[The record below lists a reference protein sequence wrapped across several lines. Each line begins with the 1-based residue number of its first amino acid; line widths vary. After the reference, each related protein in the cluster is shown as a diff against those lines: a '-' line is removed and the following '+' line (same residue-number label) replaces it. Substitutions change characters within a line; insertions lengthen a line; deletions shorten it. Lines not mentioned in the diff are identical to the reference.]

1 MGLISVLWGIVAMVW
16 MIVALIPVIGITNWL
31 LIPFAAVGAI
41 IAAIGIA
48 LSRPGNRGRAKT
60 GLVLNVVVV
69 VVAILRLGM
78 FGGVL

>member
-16 MIVALIPVIGITNWL
+16 MIVALIPVVGITNWL

-48 LSRPGNRGRAKT
+48 LSRPGHARPEQGRAGPQRPGDRGRGA
-60 GLVLNVVVV
+60 
-69 VVAILRLGM
+69 RLDLG
-78 FGGVL
+78 GGVL